1 MSFSFVK
8 MQILQ
13 FVPLCVR
20 ISIIKE
26 DHKLNQVRLTAA
38 LQLAICAFVIGI
50 GLRNDVRTQS
60 FTSKQLKEL
69 RQIAFKAEKKEAK
82 LKAKHKVKKAK
93 EEYKKQGE

>member
-1 MSFSFVK
+1 M
-8 MQILQ
+8 
-13 FVPLCVR
+13 
-20 ISIIKE
+20 
-26 DHKLNQVRLTAA
+26 NQVRITAA
-38 LQLAICAFVIGI
+38 IQLAICVLVIGI
-50 GLRNDVRTQS
+50 GLRNDCKLQS

>member
-13 FVPLCVR
+13 FIYLCVR
-20 ISIIKE
+20 IGIIKE
-26 DHKLNQVRLTAA
+26 VPKLNQVRLTAA

-50 GLRNDVRTQS
+50 GLRNDIKSQN
-60 FTSKQLKEL
+60 FTSKQLKQL

-82 LKAKHKVKKAK
+82 IKAKHKIKKAK
-93 EEYKKQGE
+93 EEYKEA